1 MSSMAGCRLDP
12 HLKASCAKFR
22 SRSGQDPHRIFHQ
35 WQGPCCPADWGNP
48 NGGPGTSRT
57 EQVGHR
63 ATAPSCCVAGPIL
76 RRPLARLGRC
86 MMCCRGICRL
96 PLRACSSSLNMPTK
110 SAAKWPRRNFG
121 SHGLDQSQWAHLR
134 FPDPDRRLSAVRYW
148 QGSGPTGCRSEL
160 ARQER
165 ADRLCRTG
173 MKSLGGRVRACHL
186 PQAMPKRA
194 YQTTVSC
201 AAKGQYP
208 KIFLARHVSIHCSK
222 LTD

>member
-1 MSSMAGCRLDP
+1 MLNLTLATYCAAQDAQVQIFRAEMPGMAGCRLDP
-12 HLKASCAKFR
+12 HLKAR
-22 SRSGQDPHRIFHQ
+22 Y
-35 WQGPCCPADWGNP
+35 
-48 NGGPGTSRT
+48 
-57 EQVGHR
+57 
-63 ATAPSCCVAGPIL
+63 CVAGL
-76 RRPLARLGRC
+76 FLSRPMARFWGIWRPSARLVRC
-86 MMCCRGICRL
+86 LMCCSGIYLL
-96 PLRACSSSLNMPTK
+96 PLKACAASPNMPTK
-110 SAAKWPRRNFG
+110 SAAKWPRRNLG
-121 SHGLDQSQWAHLR
+121 RQGLDQPLWALIR
-134 FPDPDRRLSAVRYW
+134 FRDPDRRLSAVGYR
-148 QGSGPTGCRSEL
+148 QGSGPTGCRSEF